1 MEENAV
7 PRHIAFIPDGNRRW
21 AAKNNKNL
29 KDAYETGIKKSGDI
43 VKWISN
49 IKGVEII
56 SFWSFST
63 ENFKR
68 SEDEKSILFSLFGD
82 FLAKGLEEYVKN
94 SDNRKNQVKINFF
107 GKLERFPESVQEKI
121 RNIME
126 MTRNNSPYTV
136 NFFMGYGGRQEIVD
150 AVNRMMGEGVK
161 EINEN
166 DFSRYLYT
174 KDLPDPDV
182 IVRTSGEKRLSGL
195 MPWQSVYS
203 ELCFLDKLWP
213 ELEEKDIVEIVNDYS
228 RRKRRF
234 GK

>member
-1 MEENAV
+1 MEENPI

-21 AAKNNKNL
+21 AAKNNKSL
-29 KDAYETGIKKSGDI
+29 REAYEIGIRKSGDI
-43 VKWISN
+43 VKWVSN
-49 IKGVEII
+49 IKGVDIV

-68 SEDEKSILFSLFGD
+68 GEEEKSVLFSLFGD

-94 SDNRKNQVKINFF
+94 DDRRKNQVRINFF
-107 GKLERFPESVQEKI
+107 GRLERFPESVRERI
-121 RNIME
+121 GNMME
-126 MTRNNSPYTV
+126 MTKGNGPYMV

-150 AVNRMMGEGVK
+150 AVNRALKEGKGEMDEQG
-161 EINEN
+161 
-166 DFSRYLYT
+166 FSGYLYT
-174 KDLPDPDV
+174 AGLPDPDI

>member
-7 PRHIAFIPDGNRRW
+7 PKHIAFIPDGNRRW
-21 AAKNNKNL
+21 AAKNNRNL
-29 KDAYETGIKKSGDI
+29 KDAYEIGIKKSGDI